1 MRLHEEYIHRNNL
14 DIPVILYDSRSN
26 LFLKTKDAPFRWSIF
41 NIVWKP
47 QSGKPGF
54 YEFTRMEPLHNG
66 NGTFRCFEKDRRV
79 YWEQYEEEVTNVVRV
94 YKQQNF
100 TPISNRQRGLMA
112 WEMFLYMYDGWLA
125 QRMDAKFYQQ
135 VERSTMETLDVNT
148 KSIAYRIASRMLSE
162 QYSSEKVVQTL
173 NYQIMPM
180 INGHS
185 KWLEDLFND

>member
-41 NIVWKP
+41 NISWKP

-54 YEFTRMEPLHNG
+54 YEFTKMEPIHNG
-66 NGTFRCFEKDRRV
+66 NGTFRSFEKDKRV
-79 YWEQYEEEVTNVVRV
+79 YWEQYEDEITSIIED
-94 YKQQNF
+94 YKKQNF
-100 TPISNRQRGLMA
+100 FPIVNRQRSLIA

-125 QRMDAKFYQQ
+125 ERMDEKFYHQ
-135 VERSTMETLDVNT
+135 VLISIMNDLDINT
-148 KSIAYRIASRMLSE
+148 RSIAYRIASRMLID
-162 QYSSEKVVQTL
+162 QYGSEKVVQTL

-180 INGHS
+180 ISGHS
-185 KWLEDLFND
+185 KWLEDLFDE